1 MFNLFA
7 EAEGEVRC
15 CRPFFLENMQIL
27 AWYFPLVKH
36 NFPHFPGFYHKLQVH
51 CAMTAARLSAA
62 VPTAFHAIQILP
74 QKPSLRNPW

>member
-27 AWYFPLVKH
+27 AWYFRLVKH
-36 NFPHFPGFYHKLQVH
+36 NFPLCAGFFAGRAAALPEMTSPELRGGRVLPLPCQGNVHKAWQ
-51 CAMTAARLSAA
+51 
-62 VPTAFHAIQILP
+62 
-74 QKPSLRNPW
+74 